1 MLSFGEMHRFEPKL
15 IFGYRNSVFCEKAV
29 CPWLDRLHFFGPQ
42 TVVLQIFNICKTRL
56 ASIGSK
62 LGFNLVKN

>member
-42 TVVLQIFNICKTRL
+42 MNNCKTF
-56 ASIGSK
+56 GTK
-62 LGFNLVKN
+62 GFAIITRVAWVKTGF

>member
-42 TVVLQIFNICKTRL
+42 TVVLQTISAKRGSRRL
-56 ASIGSK
+56 GQNWVLI
-62 LGFNLVKN
+62 